1 MTLFNLSY
9 DISIIVLVSLVAMA
23 IVDENFAAYLNL
35 KFKIALMEVRKQL
48 LLLRMKPDLWLMKW
62 RMKRVLK
69 KLQADQELQ
78 ALAKEHT
85 EMMNAR
91 DSDSTD
97 LP

>member
-1 MTLFNLSY
+1 MNVIYYCIDALL
-9 DISIIVLVSLVAMA
+9 ILVVVLA
-23 IVDENFAAYLNL
+23 IMDENVAPWLGLQFKVLN
-35 KFKIALMEVRKQL
+35 MELRRQW

-69 KLQADQELQ
+69 KLQADTELQ

-91 DSDSTD
+91 DSDPTD

>member
-1 MTLFNLSY
+1 MNAIY
-9 DISIIVLVSLVAMA
+9 YSIDAVLILLVVIA
-23 IVDENFAAYLNL
+23 IMDENVAPWLGL
-35 KFKIALMEVRKQL
+35 HSKVLTMELRRQWL
-48 LLLRMKPDLWLMKW
+48 LLKMKPDLWLMKW

-69 KLQADQELQ
+69 KLQADTELQ

-91 DSDSTD
+91 DSDPTD

>member
-1 MTLFNLSY
+1 MNVIY
-9 DISIIVLVSLVAMA
+9 YSIDALLVSVVVLA
-23 IVDENFAAYLNL
+23 IMDENVAPWLGL
-35 KFKIALMEVRKQL
+35 QSKVLTMELRRQWL
-48 LLLRMKPDLWLMKW
+48 LLKMKPDLWLMKW

-69 KLQADQELQ
+69 KLQADTELQ

-91 DSDSTD
+91 DSDPTD

>member
-1 MTLFNLSY
+1 MNPIYYLDVALV
-9 DISIIVLVSLVAMA
+9 IIVVIAITDANVAPW
-23 IVDENFAAYLNL
+23 LGL
-35 KFKIALMEVRKQL
+35 QFKVLTIELRRQWL
-48 LLLRMKPDLWLMKW
+48 LIKMKPDLWLMKW

-69 KLQADQELQ
+69 RLQADQELQ

-91 DSDSTD
+91 DSDPTD

>member
-1 MTLFNLSY
+1 MTLFNLYY
-9 DISIIVLVSLVAMA
+9 DITIIVLVTLVAMA
-23 IVDENFAAYLNL
+23 IVDENFASYLNL
-35 KFKIALMEVRKQL
+35 KSKIAFIELRKQL

-78 ALAKEHT
+78 AMVKEHQ
-85 EMMNAR
+85 EMMDAR
-91 DSDSTD
+91 DRDSN

>member
-1 MTLFNLSY
+1 MYTNPTYLT
-9 DISIIVLVSLVAMA
+9 IVGILVFLVVICIM
-23 IVDENFAAYLNL
+23 DENVAPWLEL
-35 KFKIALMEVRKQL
+35 QSKVLTMELRRQWL
-48 LLLRMKPDLWLMKW
+48 LLKMKPDLWLMKW

-69 KLQADQELQ
+69 KLQADTELQ

-91 DSDSTD
+91 DSDPTD

>member
-1 MTLFNLSY
+1 MNLFYYSL
-9 DISIIVLVSLVAMA
+9 DAVLVLLVVVA
-23 IVDENFAAYLNL
+23 IMDENVAPYLGL
-35 KFKIALMEVRKQL
+35 RFKVLIMELRKQW

-62 RMKRVLK
+62 RMNRVLK

-91 DSDSTD
+91 DSDSTE